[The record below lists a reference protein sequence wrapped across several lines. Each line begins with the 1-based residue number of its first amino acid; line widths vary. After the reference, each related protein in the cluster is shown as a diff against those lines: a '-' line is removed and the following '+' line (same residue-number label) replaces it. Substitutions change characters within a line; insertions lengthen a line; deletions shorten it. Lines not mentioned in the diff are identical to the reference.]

1 MDYKLLTESWNEA
14 QGALLEGLTASQA
27 ALVRPVLENQRQL
40 LLKENIAGGAT
51 GAADIAG
58 FRKIML
64 PVIRRVIPGTIA
76 SEIVG
81 VQPMQGPVGLVYSLR
96 FKYADEATNGVNTI
110 AADSEAFGND
120 HYNFPSNPIYSFYS
134 GGFGANNIAAGHT
147 PGAHAG
153 FAAGSSG
160 VGPGTP
166 GLIGVDG
173 NGDPING
180 TGGAAGAVTGFS
192 ALDGCTVGG
201 SGGVLEGTGGRRMT
215 LETVSQ
221 AVEAGSRKLQA
232 SWSIEAM
239 QDAQASN
246 GLDIESEMTK
256 SLSAQIVQEID
267 QEIINDLS
275 GLAGTVASWSGAL
288 PGAPGYYT
296 PTFAGDRF
304 AQLQIIINYVANEIA
319 RKTRRAAGNFIVV
332 PPAIVS
338 VLQSA
343 AKSVFAP
350 AVEGSFKGPNNS
362 MLVGTLGGTIK
373 VYSYLWNS
381 AQATDV
387 GGQGDMSILVGYKGG
402 NGETDAGY
410 FYCPYIP
417 LMSSGVIVNPV
428 TFQPVVSMM
437 TRYGKTAFVNPNSS
451 LGNSADYYGKV
462 NVTDLTFA

>member
-1 MDYKLLTESWNEA
+1 MEKNLLTEGWAEA
-14 QGALLEGLTASQA
+14 QDALCQGLTPRQA
-27 ALVRPVLENQRQL
+27 ALVKPVLENQRKMML
-40 LLKENIAGGAT
+40 SENVASGAT

-76 SEIVG
+76 TELVG

-96 FKYADEATNGVNTI
+96 YKYADEATDGVNTI
-110 AADSEAFGND
+110 NADSEAFGND
-120 HYNFPSNPIYSFYS
+120 HYSHDSNPIYSFYS
-134 GGFGANNIAAGHT
+134 GGFGANDIANGHT
-147 PGAHAG
+147 PGDHAG
-153 FAAGSSG
+153 FPAGSSG
-160 VGPGTP
+160 VGPGAP
-166 GLIGVDG
+166 GLIGEGVD
-173 NGDPING
+173 G

-201 SGGVLEGTGGRRMT
+201 SGGTLEGTGGRRMT
-215 LETVSQ
+215 LETMSQ

-232 SWSIEAM
+232 SWSVEAM
-239 QDAQASN
+239 QDANAAN

-256 SLSAQIVQEID
+256 ALSAQIVQEID

-275 GLAGTVASWSGAL
+275 SLAGTIASWDGQS
-288 PGAPGYYT
+288 PTAPGYYT

-304 AQLQIIINYVANEIA
+304 ANLQVMINYVANEIA

-332 PPAIVS
+332 PPVIVS

-381 AQATDV
+381 AQSTNV
-387 GGQGDMSILVGYKGG
+387 GGTGDSTILVGYKGG

-417 LMSSGVIVNPV
+417 LMSSGVIVNPI

-437 TRYGKTAFVNPNSS
+437 TRYGKVAFVDPNTS
-451 LGNSADYYGKV
+451 LGNSHDFYGRV
-462 NVTDLTFA
+462 NVTDLSFA